1 MPEEYTTLEAS
12 DGIRDATEGS
22 RRRGKPDKGELSYVQ
37 NLQLAVC
44 VISSRLASH
53 LSVVSAVMDR

>member
-22 RRRGKPDKGELSYVQ
+22 RSKPDKGELTGCYIVNQ
-37 NLQLAVC
+37 IENITDKL
-44 VISSRLASH
+44 R
-53 LSVVSAVMDR
+53 